1 MMHCVV
7 EGAGIRL
14 IGRLPYSSV
23 GLGVYGICSGDYLD
37 QKLQPSRMRLIGRKK
52 ILTRLK

>member
-7 EGAGIRL
+7 EGVGIRL

-23 GLGVYGICSGDYLD
+23 EVCMGSAAGITSIRNYNRAG
-37 QKLQPSRMRLIGRKK
+37 
-52 ILTRLK
+52 